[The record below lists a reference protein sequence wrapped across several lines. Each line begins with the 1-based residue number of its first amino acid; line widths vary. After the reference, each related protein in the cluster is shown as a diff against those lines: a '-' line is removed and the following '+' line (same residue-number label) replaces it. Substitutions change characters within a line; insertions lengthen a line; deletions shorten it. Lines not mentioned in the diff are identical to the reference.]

1 VRQRWLSKRALLL
14 HLTLAI
20 WFPGCLVA
28 GWWQAEVALSGN
40 DLSYLY
46 AVEWP
51 LFAIGGVYAWWLLMH
66 IDASTPGRSPT
77 EQLRAARRAAA
88 DATAARRAAVAERR
102 GTVIGDLLVA
112 QREAT
117 MAAAVAAP
125 APAARARTV
134 QPSARAARRARA
146 EEEQLGAY
154 NQQLARLA
162 AQGPHTWRRRR

>member
-1 VRQRWLSKRALLL
+1 MRQRWLSTRALLL
-14 HLTLAI
+14 HLALAI

-66 IDASTPGRSPT
+66 IDPSTPGRTPAQ
-77 EQLRAARRAAA
+77 QLQAARRAAA
-88 DATAARRAAVAERR
+88 DAAATRRAATTERR
-102 GTVIGDLLVA
+102 GATIGDLLAA
-112 QREAT
+112 QRT
-117 MAAAVAAP
+117 TTGAASAALS
-125 APAARARTV
+125 PAARARAPR
-134 QPSARAARRARA
+134 PSARAVRRARA
-146 EEEQLGAY
+146 EEEQLAVY

-162 AQGPHTWRRRR
+162 ARGPDTWRRRR